1 MAMPRFNCGKR
12 YSAPGHGR
20 FQFRM
25 GWFLPDMML
34 FFWGGGVGICLEIR
48 ARFQTARRVL
58 LVPNAKWFDKY
69 PYYTVHSARY
79 YGTVRMNAV

>member
-1 MAMPRFNCGKR
+1 MRKKIQRAWTWPVSVLDEVVFTGND
-12 YSAPGHGR
+12 A
-20 FQFRM
+20 
-25 GWFLPDMML
+25 FLL
-34 FFWGGGVGICLEIR
+34 GGGVGICLEIR